1 MSAISAVGSSYGGSY
16 SKYYGQIASGS
27 KLNRAADGAA
37 ELAIANKMQVEDTGM
52 QVGSNNLKAGMAAVN
67 IQDGALGQVTD
78 SLQRMREL
86 AVQASNGLLSDS
98 DRSSIQGE
106 IDQLKQGLTDV
117 VTKTNYN
124 GLNLTDG
131 TLGET
136 TLVGDAD
143 GSTMALHGA
152 NATLEA
158 LGIADFDVTS
168 GNFDLSQIDK
178 ALDTV
183 SAQRSQSGAAYNAY
197 ERAVNYNA
205 NASYNLTSAKSKME
219 DTDIGE
225 TISKLKKQQTL
236 NTYSMYMQRRRQE
249 DEQKRMLGM
258 FANM

>member
-1 MSAISAVGSSYGGSY
+1 MSAINALGSSYGASY
-16 SKYYGQIASGS
+16 SKFYGQIASGS
-27 KLNRAADGAA
+27 RLNRASDGAA
-37 ELAIANKMQVEDTGM
+37 ELAISNKMQVEDTGM
-52 QVGSNNLKAGMAAVN
+52 QVGSNNLKAGMAAVG

-98 DRSSIQGE
+98 DRSSIQSE
-106 IDQLKQGLTDV
+106 IDQLKQGIGDV
-117 VTKTNYN
+117 VSQTNYN

-131 TLGET
+131 SLGET

-158 LGIADFDVTS
+158 LGIADFDVTD
-168 GNFDLSQIDK
+168 GNFDIGQIDK
-178 ALDTV
+178 ALD
-183 SAQRSQSGAAYNAY
+183 SISSQRSASGAAYNAY
-197 ERAVNYNA
+197 ERAVSYNA
-205 NASYNLTSAKSKME
+205 NASENLTAAKSKMA

-236 NTYSMYMQRRRQE
+236 NTYAMYMQRRRQE
-249 DEQKRMLGM
+249 DEQKRMMGM